1 MQNKITE
8 EEISK
13 ILQERNIAE
22 DFHDLDFDDAT
33 IIVKDHFDYTIT
45 ENFEQGEYKFYE
57 ETTAD
62 GYTVYVATCDG
73 SGWSKPS
80 ISEDVYYYET
90 DWLDMLPEA
99 MRTGATIYLEDGIS
113 SGYEFEDVIQRMYES
128 YLSDK
133 IAEVE
138 QELIEK
144 GWEHAEQEKA

>member
-33 IIVKDHFDYTIT
+33 IIVRDHFDYTIT
-45 ENFEQGEYKFYE
+45 EDFEQGEYKFYE

-144 GWEHAEQEKA
+144 GYERSEQK

>member
-33 IIVKDHFDYTIT
+33 IIVRDHFDYTIT
-45 ENFEQGEYKFYE
+45 QDFEQGEYKFYE

-113 SGYEFEDVIQRMYES
+113 SGYEFEDIIQRMYES

-144 GWEHAEQEKA
+144 GWEHAD

>member
-8 EEISK
+8 QEISK
-13 ILQERNIAE
+13 ILEERNIAE
-22 DFHDLDFDDAT
+22 DFYDLDFDDAT
-33 IIVKDHFDYTIT
+33 IVVRDHFDYTIT
-45 ENFEQGEYKFYE
+45 KDFEQGEYKFYE

-113 SGYEFEDVIQRMYES
+113 SGYEFEDVIKSMYES

-144 GWEHAEQEKA
+144 GWEHAE

>member
-33 IIVKDHFDYTIT
+33 IIVRDHFDYTIT
-45 ENFEQGEYKFYE
+45 KDFEQGEYKFYE

-113 SGYEFEDVIQRMYES
+113 SGYEFEDIIQRMYES

-144 GWEHAEQEKA
+144 GWEHAE

>member
-22 DFHDLDFDDAT
+22 DFYDLDFDDAT
-33 IIVKDHFDYTIT
+33 IIVRDHFDYTIT
-45 ENFEQGEYKFYE
+45 QDFEQGEYKFYE

-113 SGYEFEDVIQRMYES
+113 SGYEFEDIIQRMYES

-144 GWEHAEQEKA
+144 GWEHAE

>member
-33 IIVKDHFDYTIT
+33 IIVRDHFDYTIT
-45 ENFEQGEYKFYE
+45 QDFEQGEYKFYE

-144 GWEHAEQEKA
+144 GWEHAE

>member
-8 EEISK
+8 QEISK
-13 ILQERNIAE
+13 ILEERNIAE
-22 DFHDLDFDDAT
+22 DFYDLDFDDAT
-33 IIVKDHFDYTIT
+33 IIVRDHFDYTIT
-45 ENFEQGEYKFYE
+45 KDFEQGEYKFYE

-113 SGYEFEDVIQRMYES
+113 SGYEFEDIIQRMYES

-144 GWEHAEQEKA
+144 GWEHAE

>member
-33 IIVKDHFDYTIT
+33 IIVRDHFDYTIT
-45 ENFEQGEYKFYE
+45 QDFEQGEYKFYE

-113 SGYEFEDVIQRMYES
+113 SGYEFEDVIKSMYES

-144 GWEHAEQEKA
+144 GWEHAE

>member
-33 IIVKDHFDYTIT
+33 IIVRDHFDYTIT
-45 ENFEQGEYKFYE
+45 QDFEQGEYKFYE

-113 SGYEFEDVIQRMYES
+113 SGYEFEDIIQRMYES

-144 GWEHAEQEKA
+144 GWEHAE

>member
-8 EEISK
+8 QEISK
-13 ILQERNIAE
+13 ILEERNIAE

-33 IIVKDHFDYTIT
+33 IIIRDHFDYTIT
-45 ENFEQGEYKFYE
+45 QDFEQGEYKFYE

-99 MRTGATIYLEDGIS
+99 MRTGSTIYLEDGIS
-113 SGYEFEDVIQRMYES
+113 SGYEFEDIIQRMYES

-144 GWEHAEQEKA
+144 GWEHAE

>member
-1 MQNKITE
+1 MQNKITA

-22 DFHDLDFDDAT
+22 NFYELDFDDAT
-33 IIVKDHFDYTIT
+33 IIVRDHFDYKIT
-45 ENFEQGEYKFYE
+45 KDFEQGEYKFYE

-113 SGYEFEDVIQRMYES
+113 DGYEFEDIIQRMYES

-144 GWEHAEQEKA
+144 GWEHAE

>member
-22 DFHDLDFDDAT
+22 DFYDLDFDDAAV
-33 IIVKDHFDYTIT
+33 IVRDHFDYTIT
-45 ENFEQGEYKFYE
+45 EDFEKGEYKFYE

-80 ISEDVYYYET
+80 ISQDVYYYET
-90 DWLDMLPEA
+90 DWLDDLPEA
-99 MRTGATIYLEDGIS
+99 MRTGATIYLDDGIS
-113 SGYEFEDVIQRMYES
+113 SGYEFEDVIKRMYES

-144 GWEHAEQEKA
+144 GYERAE

>member
-8 EEISK
+8 QEISK
-13 ILQERNIAE
+13 ILEERNIAE
-22 DFHDLDFDDAT
+22 DFYDLDFDDAT
-33 IIVKDHFDYTIT
+33 IVVRDHFDYTIT
-45 ENFEQGEYKFYE
+45 KDFEQGEYKFYE

-99 MRTGATIYLEDGIS
+99 MRTGATIYLEAGIS
-113 SGYEFEDVIQRMYES
+113 SGYEFEDVIKSMYES

-144 GWEHAEQEKA
+144 GWEHAE